1 MPRAYKLPV
10 SKMTLEKHTRL
21 REWYAEYL
29 RVGTYKTI
37 AAELGVSVKRVEQLV
52 NTIRIDIFG

>member
-1 MPRAYKLPV
+1 MPRSYKLPL
-10 SKMTLEKHTRL
+10 SKMTLEKHARL

-29 RVGTYKTI
+29 RIGAYKTI
-37 AAELGVSVKRVEQLV
+37 AAELGISPKRVEQLV